1 MRVVNERDFR
11 RLTLLSFLGR
21 FLMMNALAKY
31 ICREIL
37 GAGNIA
43 CMVNSVSTLKFKQLI
58 RLVKKYVSNII

>member
-21 FLMMNALAKY
+21 FLMMNALVSY

-43 CMVNSVSTLKFKQLI
+43 RMVMQLS
-58 RLVKKYVSNII
+58 RLGQKVYV